1 MNIDMGDNLSLSAT
15 LREGV
20 GKGAARD
27 ARRNNLVPGI
37 IYGGS
42 EEPLSINVKFN
53 ELLKKL
59 NAGRFMSTLI
69 NLTVEGKTIQVICRD
84 IQKHIV
90 KDLPT
95 HLDFMRLSKTA
106 RIKLFIPVV
115 FINQD
120 ICKGIKRGGVLTV
133 VRPEVELLVNA
144 MEIPSALEVDIKD
157 FEVGD
162 TITISN
168 IDLPS
173 GTETTIKGRD
183 FVIAN
188 IQAPS
193 GLKSSE
199 NEGTDNDDP
208 TTEAGEEEKE
218 EATSE

>member
-1 MNIDMGDNLSLSAT
+1 MGDNLSLSAT

-168 IDLPS
+168 INLPS

-199 NEGTDNDDP
+199 NEGADNDDP

>member
-1 MNIDMGDNLSLSAT
+1 MADDLSLSAT
-15 LREGV
+15 VRESV
-20 GKGAARD
+20 GKGAARE
-27 ARRNNLVPGI
+27 ARRNDLVPGV

-42 EEPLSINVKFN
+42 EEPLNINVKFN

-69 NLTVEGKTIQVICRD
+69 NLTVEGKTVQVICRD

-115 FINQD
+115 FNNQD

-168 IDLPS
+168 IVLPS

-183 FVIAN
+183 FVVAN

-199 NEGTDNDDP
+199 NESSDTGDSAADTSK
-208 TTEAGEEEKE
+208 EEKE
-218 EATSE
+218 EPSPE

>member
-1 MNIDMGDNLSLSAT
+1 MGDNLSLSAT
-15 LREGV
+15 MREST
-20 GKGAARD
+20 GKGAARE
-27 ARRNNLVPGI
+27 ARRHNLVPGVV
-37 IYGGS
+37 YGGS
-42 EEPLSINVKFN
+42 EEPININVKFN

-69 NLTVEGKTIQVICRD
+69 NLTIGEKTVQVICRD
-84 IQKHIV
+84 IQKHVV

-95 HLDFMRLSKTA
+95 HLDFMRLSKTS

-115 FINQD
+115 FNNQD
-120 ICKGIKRGGVLTV
+120 ICKGIKKGGVLTV

-144 MEIPSALEVDIKD
+144 MEIPSVLEIDIED

-162 TITISN
+162 TITISS
-168 IDLPS
+168 ITLPS

-199 NEGTDNDDP
+199 NEGGAPEDPATD
-208 TTEAGEEEKE
+208 TTEEENEDN
-218 EATSE
+218 APA

>member
-1 MNIDMGDNLSLSAT
+1 MADNLSLTAT
-15 LREGV
+15 VREGV
-20 GKGAARD
+20 GKGAARE
-27 ARRNNLVPGI
+27 ARRNDLVPGI
-37 IYGGS
+37 VYGGS
-42 EEPLSINVKFN
+42 EDPLNINVKFN

-59 NAGRFMSTLI
+59 NAGKFMSTLI
-69 NLTVEGKTIQVICRD
+69 NLSIEGKTIQVICRD

-115 FINQD
+115 FNNQD

-168 IDLPS
+168 INLPS

-199 NEGTDNDDP
+199 NEGADADDP

-218 EATSE
+218 ETSSE

>member
-1 MNIDMGDNLSLSAT
+1 MADNLSLTAT
-15 LREGV
+15 LREAV
-20 GKGAARD
+20 GKGAARE
-27 ARRNNLVPGI
+27 ARRNDLVPGI

-42 EEPLSINVKFN
+42 EDPLNINVKFN

-59 NAGRFMSTLI
+59 NAGKFMSTLI
-69 NLTVEGKTIQVICRD
+69 NLSVEGKTIQVICRD

-115 FINQD
+115 FNNQD

-144 MEIPSALEVDIKD
+144 TAIPSVLEVDIED

-168 IDLPS
+168 VVLPS

-199 NEGTDNDDP
+199 NEGGGSEETD
-208 TTEAGEEEKE
+208 TGASEEEKE
-218 EATSE
+218 ANAPE

>member
-1 MNIDMGDNLSLSAT
+1 MGDNLSLSAT

-42 EEPLSINVKFN
+42 EEPLRINVKFN

-59 NAGRFMSTLI
+59 SAGRFMSTLI

-115 FINQD
+115 FVNQD

-144 MEIPSALEVDIKD
+144 MEIPSALEVDIQD

-199 NEGTDNDDP
+199 NEGADTDDP
-208 TTEAGEEEKE
+208 TTEAGEEVKE

>member
-1 MNIDMGDNLSLSAT
+1 MGDNLSLSAT

-69 NLTVEGKTIQVICRD
+69 NLTIEGKTIQVICRD

-115 FINQD
+115 FNNQV

-144 MEIPSALEVDIKD
+144 MEIPSALEVDVKD

-168 IDLPS
+168 INLPS

-199 NEGTDNDDP
+199 NEGADVDDP

-218 EATSE
+218 EASSE

>member
-1 MNIDMGDNLSLSAT
+1 MGDNLSLSAT

-144 MEIPSALEVDIKD
+144 MEIPSALEVDIRD

>member
-1 MNIDMGDNLSLSAT
+1 MGDNLSLSAT
-15 LREGV
+15 MRKNI
-20 GKGAARD
+20 GKGAARE
-27 ARRNNLVPGI
+27 ARRDNLVPGVV
-37 IYGGS
+37 YGGS
-42 EEPLSINVKFN
+42 EEPLNINVKFN

-69 NLTVEGKTIQVICRD
+69 NLTIEGKTVQVICRE
-84 IQKHIV
+84 IQKHVV
-90 KDLPT
+90 KDLPS

-115 FINQD
+115 FNNQD
-120 ICKGIKRGGVLTV
+120 ICKGIKKGGVLTV

-144 MEIPSALEVDIKD
+144 MEIPSVLEIDIEE

-162 TITISN
+162 TITKSN
-168 IDLPS
+168 ITLPS
-173 GTETTIKGRD
+173 WTETTIKGRD

-199 NEGTDNDDP
+199 NEGGPEDPATDV
-208 TTEAGEEEKE
+208 AEEEKE
-218 EATSE
+218 DNAPA

>member
-1 MNIDMGDNLSLSAT
+1 MADDLSLSAT
-15 LREGV
+15 VRGSV
-20 GKGAARD
+20 GKGAARE
-27 ARRNNLVPGI
+27 ARRNDLVPGV

-42 EEPLSINVKFN
+42 EEPLNINVKFN

-69 NLTVEGKTIQVICRD
+69 NLTVEGKTMQVICRD

-115 FINQD
+115 FNNQD

-133 VRPEVELLVNA
+133 VRPEVELIVNA

-168 IDLPS
+168 IVLPA

-183 FVIAN
+183 IVVAN

-199 NEGTDNDDP
+199 NEGGDSEDSATD
-208 TTEAGEEEKE
+208 ASEEEKE
-218 EATSE
+218 ETAQE

>member
-1 MNIDMGDNLSLSAT
+1 MGDNLSLSAT

-42 EEPLSINVKFN
+42 EEPLNINVKFN

-208 TTEAGEEEKE
+208 TTEAGGEEKE

>member
-1 MNIDMGDNLSLSAT
+1 MGDNLSLSAT

-199 NEGTDNDDP
+199 NESTDNDDP

>member
-1 MNIDMGDNLSLSAT
+1 MADNLSLSAT
-15 LREGV
+15 VRESV
-20 GKGAARD
+20 GKGAARE
-27 ARRNNLVPGI
+27 ARRNDLVPGI

-42 EEPLSINVKFN
+42 EEPLNINVKFN

-115 FINQD
+115 FNNQD

-144 MEIPSALEVDIKD
+144 MEIPAALEVDIKD

-168 IDLPS
+168 INLPS

-199 NEGTDNDDP
+199 NEGADADDP

-218 EATSE
+218 ETSSE

>member
-1 MNIDMGDNLSLSAT
+1 MADSLALNAIVRADM
-15 LREGV
+15 
-20 GKGAARD
+20 GKGAARA
-27 ARRNNLVPGI
+27 ARRNNFVPGV

-42 EEPLSINVKFN
+42 ENPVSINVKFN
-53 ELLKKL
+53 ELIKL
-59 NAGRFMSTLI
+59 LRAGKFMSTLI
-69 NLTVEGKTIQVICRD
+69 NLTVGDKTIQVICRD

-106 RIKLFIPVV
+106 RINLFIPVV
-115 FINQD
+115 FQNQD
-120 ICKGIKRGGVLTV
+120 VCVGLKKGGVLTV

-144 MEIPSALEVDIKD
+144 MEIPSSLEVDIKD

-168 IDLPS
+168 VELPS

-193 GLKSSE
+193 SLKSSE
-199 NEGTDNDDP
+199 TEEVAEETPEGTS
-208 TTEAGEEEKE
+208 EEETKDSE
-218 EATSE
+218 ETSE

>member
-1 MNIDMGDNLSLSAT
+1 MGDNLSLSAT

-42 EEPLSINVKFN
+42 EEPLNINVKFN

>member
-1 MNIDMGDNLSLSAT
+1 MGDNLSLSAT

-69 NLTVEGKTIQVICRD
+69 NLTVEEKTIQVICRD

>member
-1 MNIDMGDNLSLSAT
+1 MADDLSLSAT
-15 LREGV
+15 VRESV
-20 GKGAARD
+20 GKGAARE
-27 ARRNNLVPGI
+27 ARRNDLVPGV

-42 EEPLSINVKFN
+42 EEPLNINVKFN

-69 NLTVEGKTIQVICRD
+69 NLTVEGKTMQVICRD

-115 FINQD
+115 FNNQD

-133 VRPEVELLVNA
+133 VRPEIELLVNA

-168 IDLPS
+168 IVLPS

-183 FVIAN
+183 FVVAN

-199 NEGTDNDDP
+199 NESSDTGASAADTS
-208 TTEAGEEEKE
+208 EEEKE
-218 EATSE
+218 ETSPE

>member
-1 MNIDMGDNLSLSAT
+1 MGDNLSLSAT
-15 LREGV
+15 MREHI
-20 GKGAARD
+20 GKGAARE
-27 ARRNNLVPGI
+27 ARRHDLVPGVV
-37 IYGGS
+37 YGGS
-42 EEPLSINVKFN
+42 EEPLNINVKFN

-69 NLTVEGKTIQVICRD
+69 NLTIEGKTVQVICRE
-84 IQKHIV
+84 IQKHVV
-90 KDLPT
+90 KDLPS

-115 FINQD
+115 FNNQD
-120 ICKGIKRGGVLTV
+120 ICKGIKKGGVLTV

-144 MEIPSALEVDIKD
+144 MDIPSVLEIDIEE

-168 IDLPS
+168 ITLPS

-199 NEGTDNDDP
+199 NEGGASDNP
-208 TTEAGEEEKE
+208 ATEATEEEKE
-218 EATSE
+218 DNASA

>member
-1 MNIDMGDNLSLSAT
+1 MADNLSLSAT
-15 LREGV
+15 VRESIA
-20 GKGAARD
+20 KGAARA
-27 ARRNNLVPGI
+27 ARRNNLVPGVV
-37 IYGGS
+37 YGGS
-42 EEPLSINVKFN
+42 EEPLNINVKFN

-69 NLTVEGKTIQVICRD
+69 NLTVEGKSMQVICRD

-106 RIKLFIPVV
+106 RIKLFIPVI
-115 FINQD
+115 FNNQD
-120 ICKGIKRGGVLTV
+120 ICKGIKRGGVLTI

-144 MEIPSALEVDIKD
+144 MEIPSALEVDIED

-162 TITISN
+162 TITISS
-168 IDLPS
+168 IILPS

-199 NEGTDNDDP
+199 NEGADTDDP
-208 TTEAGEEEKE
+208 TTEVGEEEKE
-218 EATSE
+218 EASSE

>member
-1 MNIDMGDNLSLSAT
+1 MADDLSLSAT
-15 LREGV
+15 VRESV
-20 GKGAARD
+20 GKGAARE
-27 ARRNNLVPGI
+27 ARRNDLVPGV

-42 EEPLSINVKFN
+42 EEPLNINVKFN

-69 NLTVEGKTIQVICRD
+69 NLTVEGKTVQVICRD

-115 FINQD
+115 FNNQD

-168 IDLPS
+168 IVLPS

-183 FVIAN
+183 FVVAN

-199 NEGTDNDDP
+199 NESSDTGDSAADTS
-208 TTEAGEEEKE
+208 EEEKE
-218 EATSE
+218 TSPE

>member
-1 MNIDMGDNLSLSAT
+1 MADDLSLSAT
-15 LREGV
+15 VRENA
-20 GKGAARD
+20 GKGAARE
-27 ARRNNLVPGI
+27 ARRNNLVPGV

-42 EEPLSINVKFN
+42 EEPLNINVKFN

-69 NLTVEGKTIQVICRD
+69 NLTVEGKTVQVICRD

-115 FINQD
+115 FNNQD
-120 ICKGIKRGGVLTV
+120 ICRGIKRGGVLTV
-133 VRPEVELLVNA
+133 VRPEIELLVNA
-144 MEIPSALEVDIKD
+144 MDIPSALEVDIKD

-162 TITISN
+162 TITISS
-168 IDLPS
+168 IVLPS

-183 FVIAN
+183 FVVAN

-199 NEGTDNDDP
+199 NESSDSDDS
-208 TTEAGEEEKE
+208 AGDASEEEKE
-218 EATSE
+218 ETAPE

>member
-1 MNIDMGDNLSLSAT
+1 MGDNLSLSAT

-144 MEIPSALEVDIKD
+144 MEIPAALEVDIKD

-168 IDLPS
+168 INLPS

-199 NEGTDNDDP
+199 NEGADADDP

-218 EATSE
+218 ETSSE

>member
-1 MNIDMGDNLSLSAT
+1 MADDLSLSAT
-15 LREGV
+15 VRKSV
-20 GKGAARD
+20 GKGAARE
-27 ARRNNLVPGI
+27 ARRNDFVPGV

-42 EEPLSINVKFN
+42 EAPLNINVKFN

-69 NLTVEGKTIQVICRD
+69 NLTVEGKKMQVICRD

-115 FINQD
+115 FNNQD

-168 IDLPS
+168 IVLPS

-183 FVIAN
+183 FVVAN

-199 NEGTDNDDP
+199 NESSDTGDSATD
-208 TTEAGEEEKE
+208 TSEEEKE
-218 EATSE
+218 ETSPE

>member
-1 MNIDMGDNLSLSAT
+1 MADDLSLSAT
-15 LREGV
+15 VRESV
-20 GKGAARD
+20 GKGAAR
-27 ARRNNLVPGI
+27 ASRRNDLVPGV

-42 EEPLSINVKFN
+42 EEPLNINVKFN

-69 NLTVEGKTIQVICRD
+69 NLTVEGKTMQVICRD

-115 FINQD
+115 FNNQD

-168 IDLPS
+168 IVLPS

-183 FVIAN
+183 FVVAN

-199 NEGTDNDDP
+199 NESSDTGDSAADTS
-208 TTEAGEEEKE
+208 EEEKE
-218 EATSE
+218 ETSPE

>member
-1 MNIDMGDNLSLSAT
+1 MADDLSLSAT
-15 LREGV
+15 VRESA
-20 GKGAARD
+20 GKGAARE
-27 ARRNNLVPGI
+27 ARRNNLVPGV

-42 EEPLSINVKFN
+42 EEPLNINVKFN

-115 FINQD
+115 FNNQD
-120 ICKGIKRGGVLTV
+120 ICRGIKRGGVLTV
-133 VRPEVELLVNA
+133 VRPEIELLVNA
-144 MEIPSALEVDIKD
+144 MDIPSALEVDIKD

-162 TITISN
+162 TITISS
-168 IDLPS
+168 IVLPS

-183 FVIAN
+183 FVVAN

-199 NEGTDNDDP
+199 NESSDSDDS
-208 TTEAGEEEKE
+208 AGDASEEEKE
-218 EATSE
+218 ETAPE

>member
-1 MNIDMGDNLSLSAT
+1 MADDLALSAT
-15 LREGV
+15 VRESV
-20 GKGAARD
+20 GKGAARE
-27 ARRNNLVPGI
+27 ARRNDLVPGV

-42 EEPLSINVKFN
+42 EEPLNINVKFN

-69 NLTVEGKTIQVICRD
+69 NLTVEGKTMQVICRD

-115 FINQD
+115 FNNQD

-168 IDLPS
+168 IVLPS
-173 GTETTIKGRD
+173 NTETTIKGRD
-183 FVIAN
+183 FVVAN

-199 NEGTDNDDP
+199 NESSDTGDSAADTS
-208 TTEAGEEEKE
+208 EEEKE
-218 EATSE
+218 ETSSE

>member
-1 MNIDMGDNLSLSAT
+1 MFFAAQQNCGMSNTIMIYWLRMNQLSTKSH
-15 LREGV
+15 RV
-20 GKGAARD
+20 GHAGSDSGGPGA
-27 ARRNNLVPGI
+27 PKPKI
-37 IYGGS
+37 T
-42 EEPLSINVKFN
+42 P
-53 ELLKKL
+53 
-59 NAGRFMSTLI
+59 
-69 NLTVEGKTIQVICRD
+69 QD
-84 IQKHIV
+84 IQKHVV

-115 FINQD
+115 FNNRD

-144 MEIPSALEVDIKD
+144 MEIPSVLEVDIED

-168 IDLPS
+168 IVLPS

-183 FVIAN
+183 FVVAN

-199 NEGTDNDDP
+199 NENTDPDDP
-208 TTEAGEEEKE
+208 ATDTIEEEKE
-218 EATSE
+218 EETASE

>member
-1 MNIDMGDNLSLSAT
+1 MGDNLALSAT
-15 LREGV
+15 LREGL

-53 ELLKKL
+53 ELLKNL

-115 FINQD
+115 FNNQD

-168 IDLPS
+168 INLPS

-199 NEGTDNDDP
+199 NEGADTDDP
-208 TTEAGEEEKE
+208 TTEAGEEVKE
-218 EATSE
+218 ESSSE

>member
-1 MNIDMGDNLSLSAT
+1 MGDNLSLSAT
-15 LREGV
+15 VRENV
-20 GKGAARD
+20 GKGAARE
-27 ARRNNLVPGI
+27 ARKNNLVPGI
-37 IYGGS
+37 IYGGT
-42 EEPLSINVKFN
+42 EEPVNINVKFN

-59 NAGRFMSTLI
+59 NAGKFMSTLI
-69 NLTVEGKTIQVICRD
+69 NLSIDGKTIQVICRD

-115 FINQD
+115 FNNQD

-133 VRPEVELLVNA
+133 VRPEVELIVNA
-144 MEIPSALEVDIKD
+144 MEIPSSLEVDIKD

-168 IDLPS
+168 IVLPS

-199 NEGTDNDDP
+199 NESSDTEETTTDTDD
-208 TTEAGEEEKE
+208 EEEDN
-218 EATSE
+218 ASE

>member
-1 MNIDMGDNLSLSAT
+1 MADDLSLSAT
-15 LREGV
+15 VRESA
-20 GKGAARD
+20 GKGAARE
-27 ARRNNLVPGI
+27 ARRNNLVPGV

-42 EEPLSINVKFN
+42 EEPININVKFN

-69 NLTVEGKTIQVICRD
+69 NLTVEGKTVKVICRD

-115 FINQD
+115 FNNQD
-120 ICKGIKRGGVLTV
+120 ICRGIKRGGVLTV
-133 VRPEVELLVNA
+133 VRPEIELLVNA
-144 MEIPSALEVDIKD
+144 MDIPSALEVDIKD

-162 TITISN
+162 TITISS
-168 IDLPS
+168 IVLPS

-183 FVIAN
+183 FVVAN

-199 NEGTDNDDP
+199 NESSDS
-208 TTEAGEEEKE
+208 EASAGDASEEEKE
-218 EATSE
+218 EAAPE

>member
-1 MNIDMGDNLSLSAT
+1 MADDLSLSAT
-15 LREGV
+15 MRESV
-20 GKGAARD
+20 GKGAARE
-27 ARRNNLVPGI
+27 ARRNDLVPGV

-42 EEPLSINVKFN
+42 EEPLNINVKFN

-69 NLTVEGKTIQVICRD
+69 NLTVEGKTMQVICRD

-115 FINQD
+115 FNNQD

-168 IDLPS
+168 IVLPS

-183 FVIAN
+183 FVVAN

-199 NEGTDNDDP
+199 NESSDTGDSAADTN
-208 TTEAGEEEKE
+208 EEEKE
-218 EATSE
+218 ETSPE